1 MLNASTFNRQVILDI
16 STRFSFIANKN
27 FNVYLLMKTTLPFR
41 TILLEESHFIA
52 KETLHFLSDL
62 TFKSFQEKLVI
73 PFVLS
78 TWDSFAATDTS
89 KTYEVSNLVFHLP

>member
-1 MLNASTFNRQVILDI
+1 M
-16 STRFSFIANKN
+16 ANKTLM
-27 FNVYLLMKTTLPFR
+27 FTILSKQLFLLK

-62 TFKSFQEKLVI
+62 TFESYQERLVI

-78 TWDSFAATDTS
+78 TWNFVAATGTF
-89 KTYEVSNLVFHLP
+89 KTYEVNNLVFHLS